1 MNLDIYIYPDSSYYH
16 LIFLSFFLKK
26 QQICPAFAKLSQIK
40 KGQGD
45 ERIRDCTSCA
55 TIQNKRG
62 AQKEE
67 DGILAL
73 GPKCHAKSISIYPV
87 APNFWSFSLHLW
99 KRNFQASNLQMNE
112 TISFYIISR
121 FFHGDSWTW
130 NVHDD
135 GRAFGIGINTLFL
148 CSVTSLQKW
157 LMLKRKRNTTLFFM
171 ALDKEIVHA
180 IYN

>member
-1 MNLDIYIYPDSSYYH
+1 MLLQNCRKLRKGKAMKESEIAHHVQQSKTKEVPKRKKMASWLLVQNVTPSLSPFILWLP
-16 LIFLSFFLKK
+16 IFE
-26 QQICPAFAKLSQIK
+26 A
-40 KGQGD
+40 
-45 ERIRDCTSCA
+45 
-55 TIQNKRG
+55 
-62 AQKEE
+62 
-67 DGILAL
+67 
-73 GPKCHAKSISIYPV
+73 
-87 APNFWSFSLHLW
+87 SLHLW

>member
-1 MNLDIYIYPDSSYYH
+1 MLLQN
-16 LIFLSFFLKK
+16 
-26 QQICPAFAKLSQIK
+26 CRKLR
-40 KGQGD
+40 KGKAMK
-45 ERIRDCTSCA
+45 ESEIA
-55 TIQNKRG
+55 HH
-62 AQKEE
+62 AQKSKTKEVPKRKKMASWLLVQNVTPSLSPF
-67 DGILAL
+67 ILWL
-73 GPKCHAKSISIYPV
+73 
-87 APNFWSFSLHLW
+87 PNFWSFSSSLKAKFSKHP
-99 KRNFQASNLQMNE
+99 NLQMNE
-112 TISFYIISR
+112 TISFYIIAR